1 MVLLVIYTSNEK
13 HPNIFNISQNQLFRH
28 KLMVSATIKALPPDV
43 LRHPEGSLGLSLSFC
58 FFFTLQH
65 KEPWNDLFWIDINK
79 NEPNYRCSFQRT
91 EYINMQIL
99 YSVKKTNKNKK
110 IRPSYRIQWERRRA
124 IFVHNAFY
132 VDSVIFKLFCE
143 FVWLLPFCLLWSQW
157 ETTFFMLYTG
167 PQLASLS

>member
-1 MVLLVIYTSNEK
+1 MIYTSNEK
-13 HPNIFNISQNQLFRH
+13 APNIFNISQNQLFTH
-28 KLMVSATIKALPPDV
+28 KLTVSATIKAPPQDV
-43 LRHPEGSLGLSLSFC
+43 LRHWNLFSFLAPEGSLGLSLSFC

-65 KEPWNDLFWIDINK
+65 KEPWNDYCFEL
-79 NEPNYRCSFQRT
+79 NYRCSFQRT

-99 YSVKKTNKNKK
+99 YSVKKPGHHIESN
-110 IRPSYRIQWERRRA
+110 ERDGRA
-124 IFVHNAFY
+124 IFVHDVFY

-157 ETTFFMLYTG
+157 KTTFFMLYTG